1 MQYQKLARMVAV
13 PGLAL
18 TMMATPA
25 MAATAQAAPA
35 APAPQTAVK
44 QADAAAP
51 TAALAAVKRMS
62 RKCSKPKGKKLNISF
77 APGRQSTTFY
87 FNNHC
92 SHKGYIKV
100 RTWTTGKPNYK
111 TTCIRVN
118 AKTKG
123 KKKVWHVGGH
133 ARHRPSLNRD
143 GRSAMRRTRVRHAEC
158 FDEAG

>member
-1 MQYQKLARMVAV
+1 MRYQKLARMVAV

-18 TMMATPA
+18 TMAATPA
-25 MAATAQAAPA
+25 MVATAQAAPA
-35 APAPQTAVK
+35 APATQTAAK
-44 QADAAAP
+44 QADTAAA
-51 TAALAAVKRMS
+51 AAAVKRMS

-77 APGRQSTTFY
+77 APGKQSTTIY

-123 KKKVWHVGGH
+123 KKKVWHVGG
-133 ARHRPSLNRD
+133 RWD
-143 GRSAMRRTRVRHAEC
+143 RTQLVGKC
-158 FDEAG
+158 

>member
-18 TMMATPA
+18 TMAATPA
-25 MAATAQAAPA
+25 MAATAQATPA
-35 APAPQTAVK
+35 KPATQTAAK
-44 QADAAAP
+44 QTDTAAA
-51 TAALAAVKRMS
+51 AAAVKRMS

-77 APGRQSTTFY
+77 APGKQSTTFY

-123 KKKVWHVGGH
+123 KKRIWHVGGWW
-133 ARHRPSLNRD
+133 D
-143 GRSAMRRTRVRHAEC
+143 RTQLVGKC
-158 FDEAG
+158 

>member
-18 TMMATPA
+18 TMAATPA

-35 APAPQTAVK
+35 THTAAK

-51 TAALAAVKRMS
+51 TAAAAAVKRMS
-62 RKCSKPKGKKLNISF
+62 RKCSKPKGQKFNISF
-77 APGRQSTTFY
+77 APGKQSTTFY

-92 SHKGYIKV
+92 SHKSYIKV

-123 KKKVWHVGGH
+123 KKKIWHVGG
-133 ARHRPSLNRD
+133 RWD
-143 GRSAMRRTRVRHAEC
+143 RTQLVASC
-158 FDEAG
+158 